1 MKLLALAMCY
11 LIHTALSYK
20 LVPLTVHRSY
30 GRRMSFDHLLAT
42 LLVLCIPVVG
52 VLEATPYREVSF
64 LAGIGMFWTGAALA
78 IAAMR
83 ENPFF
88 QPEIEKPLFRVD
100 TGVYAWLTH
109 PGYMG
114 MAMQAAG
121 AVLIMNTRWGLA
133 PLGLY
138 VTLLLWR
145 GYKESLLLEDL

>member
-11 LIHTALSYK
+11 LIYTALSYK
-20 LVPLTVHRSY
+20 LVPLTVHRAY
-30 GRRMSFDHLLAT
+30 RQRLNFGHLLAT
-42 LLVLCIPVVG
+42 LLVLCIPIAG
-52 VLEATPYREVSF
+52 VLEATPYSEASF
-64 LAGIGMFWTGAALA
+64 LGGMGMFWIGAALA

-88 QPEIEKPLFRVD
+88 QPEIAVPLYRVD
-100 TGVYAWLTH
+100 TGVYAWLAH

-121 AVLIMNTRWGLA
+121 AVLIMNTRWGLV

-145 GYKESLLLEDL
+145 GYKESLTLEEI